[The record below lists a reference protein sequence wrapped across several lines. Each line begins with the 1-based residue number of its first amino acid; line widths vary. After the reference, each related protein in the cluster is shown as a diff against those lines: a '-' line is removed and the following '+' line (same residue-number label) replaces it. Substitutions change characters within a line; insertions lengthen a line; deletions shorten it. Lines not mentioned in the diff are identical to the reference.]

1 MKHSPV
7 RTVRL
12 FGNDTMKAIRAKEE
26 LIQKL
31 KEKEFMITDAD
42 DYDLGISIGGDGA
55 FLRMGKETNF
65 PNDKLFVGLAAGTLA
80 FSSEVEVEDLDS
92 FLEDLKKGTYQVELV
107 ALQKTTIKM
116 KHKSETCYSLN
127 EIVVREKDLNTIHLE
142 VWIDKH
148 KLENFQGD
156 GILLSSSFGSTAYNL
171 SFGGAI
177 VPGSFHTLQLT
188 PIAPLNSKVYRT
200 LRNSIILPSRTK
212 IELIPRKGN
221 GIIITRDGENKT
233 YEDVQKITTTLSKKG
248 IHLVR
253 RNEYHFIEK
262 IQDKFLS

>member
-31 KEKEFMITDAD
+31 KEKEFVITDAD

-92 FLEDLKKGTYQVELV
+92 FLEDLKKG
-107 ALQKTTIKM
+107 
-116 KHKSETCYSLN
+116 N
-127 EIVVREKDLNTIHLE
+127 
-142 VWIDKH
+142 
-148 KLENFQGD
+148 
-156 GILLSSSFGSTAYNL
+156 LSSRTSRS
-171 SFGGAI
+171 
-177 VPGSFHTLQLT
+177 
-188 PIAPLNSKVYRT
+188 SK
-200 LRNSIILPSRTK
+200 
-212 IELIPRKGN
+212 
-221 GIIITRDGENKT
+221 D
-233 YEDVQKITTTLSKKG
+233 DHQ
-248 IHLVR
+248 
-253 RNEYHFIEK
+253 NET
-262 IQDKFLS
+262 